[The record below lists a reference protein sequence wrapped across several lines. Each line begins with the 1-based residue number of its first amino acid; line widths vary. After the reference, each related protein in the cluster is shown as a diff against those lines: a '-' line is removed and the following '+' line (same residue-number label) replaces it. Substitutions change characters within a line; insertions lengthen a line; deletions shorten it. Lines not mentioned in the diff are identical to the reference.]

1 MTKLEAINEVIELI
15 VEDPYKFGVKNVEKL
30 LPKLEEI
37 ARDIRRENR
46 KAVKKDGTNRNKKT
60 KARKK
65 TRL

>member
-46 KAVKKDGTNRNKKT
+46 KAVKKDGTRNKKT